1 MILVL
6 DVGNSQIFGGLIDEA
21 STGPKI
27 LFRFRK
33 NSKGGSSSDEYGLF
47 LKQVLRENGIAP
59 EKISQIAICSVVPD
73 VMHSLK
79 GACQKYFDKVPFV
92 LQAGVKTGLKI
103 RYKNPLEVGS
113 DRIANAIG
121 ATSRYPNR
129 NLIIIDL
136 GTATTFCAVSKEK
149 EYLGGSI
156 LAGLR
161 ISMEALE
168 SKTAKLPSVEI
179 VAPELALGKA
189 TIESIQMGLFYGH
202 LGAMKEIVSRITRE
216 AFSGEAPFIIGTGG
230 FSRLFEREK
239 LFDTELPDL
248 VLNGL
253 YEALKMNSEYGT
265 IKE

>member
-1 MILVL
+1 MILAL
-6 DVGNSQIFGGLIDEA
+6 DVGNSQIFGGLIEETA
-21 STGPKI
+21 SGPKI

-47 LKQVLRENGIAP
+47 LREVLRENGFDPKRI
-59 EKISQIAICSVVPD
+59 EQIAICTVVPD

-79 GACQKYFDKVPFV
+79 GACQKYFDRTPFV

-121 ATSRYPNR
+121 ATSRYPGK
-129 NLIIIDL
+129 NLVIIDL
-136 GTATTFCAVSKEK
+136 GTATTFCAVSKDK
-149 EYLGGSI
+149 EYLGGAI

-161 ISMEALE
+161 ISAEALE

-179 VAPELALGKA
+179 VTPENALGKA
-189 TIESIQMGLFYGH
+189 TVESIQTGLYYGH
-202 LGAMKEIVSRITRE
+202 LGAMRELVLRTAKE
-216 AFSGEAPFIIGTGG
+216 AFGGEPPFVIGTGG

-239 LFDTELPDL
+239 IFEVEIPDL
-248 VLNGL
+248 VLLGL
-253 YEALKMNSEYGT
+253 YDALRMNAEL
-265 IKE
+265 